1 MTVADMSARYEPH
14 EVEERLMKRWLDRSA
29 FHPRTDDPRQAF
41 VIAIPPPNVT
51 GSLHMG
57 HALNNTI
64 QDVLIRYQHLRGR
77 NTLWIV
83 GTDHAGIATQN
94 KVEAQLA
101 SEGLRKED
109 IGREAF
115 LERVWKWREE
125 YGSTIIRQLKRLGCA
140 CDYESER
147 FTMDEAYQKAVIKV
161 FVELYR
167 KGDIYRD
174 LYLVNWCTRCGSA
187 ISDLE
192 VEHEERAGKLYY
204 VKYPLVG
211 SDQSLLVATTR
222 PETILGDTAVAVNPK
237 DPRYAHLVGQRVRVP
252 LTGREVPVIADEHV
266 DIDFGTGALKITPGH
281 DPNDWEIGLRQGLP
295 SLSVIGF
302 DGIMTEEA
310 GEFAGLTVAEAREAV
325 LVRLAEQ
332 GLFVKAEDHSHAV
345 GTCYRCGTTIE
356 PLLSLQWFMDMKR
369 LAAPAIRAVEEGKV
383 RFWPPRWAEVY
394 LEWMR
399 GIRPWCISRQLW
411 WGHRIPAYFCVQC
424 DHITVTET
432 APSACERC
440 GGPVRQDEDVL
451 DTWFSSQLWPFATL
465 GWPEETERLRVFYPT
480 DVLSTARDIIY
491 LWVAR
496 MIMMGLEFRGEV
508 PFRDVIIH
516 PTVLAADGR
525 RMSKSLGTGV
535 DPLELIEAYGA
546 DATRFGLIYM
556 SSVQDVRFSSERI
569 EMGRNFA
576 NKIWNASRLILLGS
590 HPAAC
595 PVVRLTTPSDRWI
608 FSRLSKVVGETARL
622 YETYEF
628 ADVARLLY
636 RFIWNELCDWYLEM
650 AKVRL
655 YSEEEEERLS
665 VSGNLLFLLEQ
676 VMKLLHPLMPFVTEE
691 IYGYLPQVVRG
702 DRPSSLFDAGWPTA
716 PSDWSD
722 PAAEAAMEAFMA
734 VVAGLR
740 STREELGLPRDLQAA
755 VVVVERTPGASEAL
769 KEEKEAFR
777 HLCGFTVGEIVS
789 GMARVES
796 ESAIGGTSESAIG
809 GAKESTPGVSLPSG
823 VETHSELARAASVE
837 GPGVR
842 ALLPLEGLVDVE
854 RERERLLGK
863 ARKAQAE
870 MAKAKAKL
878 ANPQFVSKAPASVVE
893 EERNRLA
900 QAEEVL
906 GEVRRQY
913 RERIGAELPLEV
925 EAAR

>member
-1 MTVADMSARYEPH
+1 MTVADMSARYAPH

-29 FHPRTDDPRQAF
+29 FHPRTDDPRQGF

-64 QDVLIRYQHLRGR
+64 QDVLIRYQHLQGR

-83 GTDHAGIATQN
+83 GTDHAGIATQT

-147 FTMDEAYQKAVIKV
+147 FTMDEAYQKAVTKV
-161 FVELYR
+161 FIELYR

-192 VEHEERAGKLYY
+192 VEHVDRAAKLYY

-211 SDQSLLVATTR
+211 SNDFVLVATTR

-302 DGIMTEEA
+302 DGVMTEEA
-310 GEFAGLTVAEAREAV
+310 GEFAGLTVAEARGAV
-325 LVRLAEQ
+325 LTRLAEQ
-332 GLFVKAEDHSHAV
+332 GLFVKAEEHSHAV

-369 LAAPAIRAVEEGKV
+369 LAAPAIRAVEEGRV
-383 RFWPPRWAEVY
+383 RFWPSRWAEVY

-411 WGHRIPAYFCVQC
+411 WGHRIPAYFCEQC
-424 DHITVTET
+424 GHITVAET
-432 APSACERC
+432 TPPACERC

-496 MIMMGLEFRGEV
+496 MIMMGLEFMGEV

-535 DPLELIEAYGA
+535 DPLELIEVYGA

-576 NKIWNASRLILLGS
+576 NKIWNASRLVLLGS
-590 HPAAC
+590 HPEAR
-595 PVVRLTTPSDRWI
+595 PEVSLTTPSDRWI
-608 FSRLSKVVGETARL
+608 FSRLSQVVEETARL

-655 YSEEEEERLS
+655 YSEEEGERLA

-691 IYGYLPQVVRG
+691 VYSYLPQVACG
-702 DRPSSLFDAGWPTA
+702 DRPSSLFDAGWPVA
-716 PSDWSD
+716 QPEWND
-722 PAAEAAMEAFMA
+722 PAAEAALEAFMA

-740 STREELGLPRDLQAA
+740 STREELGLPRDLQAS
-755 VVVVERTPGASEAL
+755 VVVVEKAPGASQAL

-777 HLCGFTVGEIVS
+777 HLCGFTVGEVVVATAGVS
-789 GMARVES
+789 T
-796 ESAIGGTSESAIG
+796 ESAPEVR
-809 GAKESTPGVSLPSG
+809 VSSG
-823 VETHSELARAASVE
+823 VETSPALVRAASVE

-854 RERERLLGK
+854 RERERLLSK
-863 ARKAQAE
+863 ARKAQTE
-870 MAKAKAKL
+870 LAKAKAKL
-878 ANPQFVSKAPASVVE
+878 ANPQFVTKAPASVVE
-893 EERNRLA
+893 EERNRLV

-906 GEVRRQY
+906 IEVRRQY
-913 RERIGAELPLEV
+913 RERIGAELPLEAEV
-925 EAAR
+925 AR